1 MRLRSLLAMPDLRL
15 ELVAG
20 DDELDRFVRWTV
32 TTDMLDP
39 SRYLSG
45 GELVLTGLQ
54 WRTDPADSETF
65 VSALARAK
73 VAGLAAGDAL
83 FGEPPADL
91 LNACTR
97 HRIPLF
103 RVPEQI
109 AFATVT
115 EQVNRRLS
123 TGRAADLAAILD
135 QHRRLV
141 SGDGLDSVLELVE
154 RNLGMPCWV
163 MSSTGRV
170 VAGPDANLPDALR
183 TAFLA
188 ARRLPHLLT
197 IDDRRYSLFAVDPDG
212 TSRVADWCLVFAGD
226 FREWPEE
233 RRTLVGELAAV
244 VSLERARQDDRQ
256 SAEGRLAQELIELI
270 VSDGKP
276 AEIVSR
282 LELTG
287 LALAERYLAVA
298 TTTDSGAVRPREL
311 RALLR
316 EILYDRSP
324 AAGVVDG
331 EAIFLIP
338 IGDEKTSLDDRIHRA
353 IEGLEPGLG
362 DSRLSVGISGA
373 VDAEGLRGAVEEA
386 RYARRMAAERVQPTS
401 IVRHDELATHML
413 LLASVPDEVRR
424 MFRVRLLDPLSN
436 YDKDNRADL
445 VRTLETFLELSGSW
459 ARCSEILHVHVNTLR
474 YRIQRIEELTG
485 RDLSRLEDRVDF
497 FLALALR

>member
-1 MRLRSLLAMPDLRL
+1 MRLRSLLAMTDLGL
-15 ELVAG
+15 ELVTG
-20 DDELDRFVRWTV
+20 EDELERFVRWVV

-45 GELVLTGLQ
+45 GELVLSGLQ
-54 WRTDPADSETF
+54 WRVEPTDSETF

-83 FGEPPADL
+83 FGDAPADL
-91 LNACTR
+91 VEACRR

-103 RVPEQI
+103 RVPEHV

-115 EQVNRRLS
+115 ETVNRNLS

-135 QHRRLV
+135 RHRRLV

-154 RNLGMPCWV
+154 RTLGMPCWV
-163 MSSTGRV
+163 VSSTGRV
-170 VAGPDANLPDALR
+170 VAGPAAPPPTELR

-188 ARRLPHLLT
+188 AQRLPHT
-197 IDDRRYSLFAVDPDG
+197 HTVDGQRYSLFAVDADG
-212 TSRVADWCLVFAGD
+212 TSRVADWCLVFAGAYKD
-226 FREWPEE
+226 WPEE
-233 RRTLVGELAAV
+233 RRALVGELAAV
-244 VSLERARQDDRQ
+244 VSLEHARQDDRL
-256 SAEGRLAQELIELI
+256 SAEGRLAQDLIELI
-270 VSDGKP
+270 VSDAKP

-287 LALAERYLAVA
+287 LALSDRYLAVA
-298 TTTDSGAVRPREL
+298 MTTDSGAVRPREL

-316 EILYDRSP
+316 EILYERGP

-331 EAIFLIP
+331 EAIVLVP
-338 IGDEKTSLDDRIHRA
+338 IGDDAALADHIHRA
-353 IEGLEPGLG
+353 VEALEPGLHG
-362 DSRLSVGISGA
+362 SRLSVGISGGVA
-373 VDAEGLRGAVEEA
+373 GEGLRGAVEEA
-386 RYARRMAAERVQPTS
+386 RYARRMAAERPNPTS
-401 IVRHDELATHML
+401 IVRHDELATHMM

-424 MFRVRLLDPLSN
+424 IFGVRLLDPLRS

-459 ARCSEILHVHVNTLR
+459 ARCSEVLHVHVNTLR